1 MPERGIGDLKR
12 NGGFTLIELLVVL
25 AVFSLVLVV
34 LTGGVSFASRAWKTQ
49 ERLIDRQGDYGS
61 LENALRR
68 IIASGHDFKG
78 DAGSLAFIGA
88 LPRALGQP
96 GQYDIELRTS
106 DDRLVMAWRRHV
118 VGAASKDTMTETELT
133 GSVAGLDL
141 AYYDAGTATWSD
153 HSADPPSSPALIRLS
168 VQMIESR
175 RRSWPPLVVAP
186 MIETLPAPK

>member
-1 MPERGIGDLKR
+1 MLERSIGDPKR
-12 NGGFTLIELLVVL
+12 DCGFTLIELLVVL

-49 ERLIDRQGDYGS
+49 ERLIDRQGDFGS
-61 LENALRR
+61 LAKALRR
-68 IIASGHDFKG
+68 IIASGRDFKG

-96 GQYDIELRTS
+96 GQYDIELKTS
-106 DDRLVMAWRRHV
+106 DDRLVLAWRRHAF
-118 VGAASKDTMTETELT
+118 GAASTEPMTETELA

-141 AYYDAGTATWSD
+141 AYYDAGVAQWSD
-153 HSADPPSSPALIRLS
+153 HSADPPNAPALIRLS
-168 VQMIESR
+168 VHMIESR

-186 MIETLPAPK
+186 MIEPSTAQK